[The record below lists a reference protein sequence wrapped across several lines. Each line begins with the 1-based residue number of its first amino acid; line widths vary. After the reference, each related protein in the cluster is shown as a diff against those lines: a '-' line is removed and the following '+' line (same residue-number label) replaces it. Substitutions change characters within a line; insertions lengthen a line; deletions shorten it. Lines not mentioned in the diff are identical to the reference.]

1 MVFQVQKQRDQATKT
16 RNLLWLRQR
25 VWEREIG
32 ERDLGKQ
39 AEYLQKLIETISC
52 RTKHLLSKAD
62 DTANTRS
69 STSMRL
75 VSHWRRRD

>member
-1 MVFQVQKQRDQATKT
+1 MNGIPGAETKGPSHKT

-25 VWEREIG
+25 VWKREID

-52 RTKHLLSKAD
+52 GTKHLLSKAD

-69 STSMRL
+69 SRYEAGL
-75 VSHWRRRD
+75 PLAQA